1 MKRLIA
7 LMLVLVVVAAA
18 CSDDGTTT
26 PEAAATSVATATPDT
41 TLAPTETTPRPPQV
55 VEVSIATAD
64 GLTLDATLYPGA
76 SDWVVLG
83 HMLPAD
89 KTSWAGLAALLQD
102 AGFTVLAYN
111 NRGYGDSDGEREPF
125 DLPTDARAALA
136 FARSEG
142 ATRIVYGGASMN
154 GANAMVIG
162 ADADLTGIFTLS
174 GVPTFP
180 SAGNAAA
187 SVPDIE
193 GSKLFVAAE
202 DDGNAAADAGDYF
215 DAATQ
220 PRQVIILERGGHGTN
235 MLLTNPDLGPQ
246 ILQWIEGAFGA

>member
-1 MKRLIA
+1 MKRLVA

-18 CSDDGTTT
+18 CSDDGTSIPGT
-26 PEAAATSVATATPDT
+26 AATSAVTATPDT
-41 TLAPTETTPRPPQV
+41 TLAPNETMLGPPEAM
-55 VEVSIATAD
+55 EVSIETAD
-64 GLTLDATLYPGA
+64 GLTLDATLYPGG

-111 NRGYGDSDGEREPF
+111 NRGYGGSDGEREPF
-125 DLPTDARAALA
+125 DLPTDAGAALA

-162 ADADLTGIFTLS
+162 TSADLTGIFTLS
-174 GVPTFP
+174 GVRTFP
-180 SAGNAAA
+180 SAENAAA
-187 SVPDIE
+187 AVPDIE

-202 DDGNAAADAGDYF
+202 DDGDAAADARDYF
-215 DAATQ
+215 DEAAQ

-235 MLLTNPDLGPQ
+235 MLLANPDLGPQ
-246 ILQWIEGAFGA
+246 IVQWVLEAIRH